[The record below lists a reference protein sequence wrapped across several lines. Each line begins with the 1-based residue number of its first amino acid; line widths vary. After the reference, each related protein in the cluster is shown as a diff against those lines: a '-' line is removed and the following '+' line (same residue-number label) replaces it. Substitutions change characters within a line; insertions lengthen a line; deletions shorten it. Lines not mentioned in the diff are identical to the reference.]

1 MVQAADELS
10 IQSELLRNQVDG
22 FINRVRAA

>member
-1 MVQAADELS
+1 VKAADELS
-10 IQSELLRNQVDG
+10 VQSELLRTQVDG